1 MVSQVPLVL
10 VICAS
15 PAHESQRLS
24 DVRVGGG
31 RSMAGGVPDSGGE
44 LGRAAFSDGD
54 GKGGSW
60 QEEPPTLDKCYDS
73 PCGGRKGGR
82 LISQ

>member
-1 MVSQVPLVL
+1 
-10 VICAS
+10 
-15 PAHESQRLS
+15 
-24 DVRVGGG
+24 
-31 RSMAGGVPDSGGE
+31 MAGGVPDSGGE